1 MSTPQGV
8 LRPHKLRL
16 FKVPSRPLRR
26 HKSKGSFSFVPWPD
40 SGHRPETVVRLLYTS
55 EALYIQFQVKDR
67 FVRAIAKRFQDNVCG
82 DSCVEFFV
90 APVSNSLAYFNFE
103 VNCGGTMLLHRCP
116 SVEERAAGRETENV
130 ADVDGATIRLEHSLP
145 VIVDPEL
152 IEPTNWNI
160 EYRVPFQLFAKY
172 FDVKAPKS
180 GDVWRANF
188 YKCGDK
194 TSHPHWGSWA
204 PVNTEQPNFHTPECF
219 RPIIFA

>member
-1 MSTPQGV
+1 
-8 LRPHKLRL
+8 
-16 FKVPSRPLRR
+16 
-26 HKSKGSFSFVPWPD
+26 
-40 SGHRPETVVRLLYTS
+40 
-55 EALYIQFQVKDR
+55 
-67 FVRAIAKRFQDNVCG
+67 
-82 DSCVEFFV
+82 
-90 APVSNSLAYFNFE
+90 
-103 VNCGGTMLLHRCP
+103 MLLHRCP

-130 ADVDGATIRLEHSLP
+130 ADVDGATIRPEHSLP

-172 FDVKAPKS
+172 FDIKAPKS